1 MRSWRL
7 VCQLGIM
14 GGLVAAA
21 IHCGSDNDNT
31 FNDAATTA
39 ACNAAYAGQCG
50 VACTDDNGCGA
61 GLYCGPTR
69 VCTAD
74 CARGIDCENAGL
86 QCTTRGQCVSGEQIG
101 DRDGSPVLPD
111 GSTILGDGAVCASTD
126 VTLTKTDPVVLFVLD
141 QSGSMKYENFG
152 NTGTNRWN
160 TLKTS
165 LLGPT
170 SDKDAGIVAQLQGTA
185 QLGVALYSATS
196 GSNSELGGNVD
207 NVCPRFNGKSFAN
220 AFPGGLKF
228 ALNNYNAI
236 EGVLRPAEV
245 DDDTPTGFAV
255 QTLVG
260 LANDGGVASTAGFAG
275 YDAGA
280 APKVLILVT
289 DGQAGS
295 CTNGTTSDNALSA
308 TEQTNGYNK
317 TLAMVQAT
325 YGQNIR
331 TFVIDLS
338 GSTDNTSLTRFKT
351 IANAGVG
358 QPANGDATAFQPT
371 NGAALAQRIGT
382 IVSNARSCNFALN
395 GEVVGDAASGT
406 VLVNGVPV
414 PYVANT
420 AGASG
425 WRLADTTHI
434 ELVGATCDQ
443 IKNNPSATLSAT
455 FPCGV
460 VRPGGIK

>member
-1 MRSWRL
+1 MRAWRL

-21 IHCGSDNDNT
+21 IHCGTDNGSEFGDP
-31 FNDAATTA
+31 AKTA
-39 ACNAAYAGQCG
+39 ACNAAYAGKCG
-50 VACTDDNGCGA
+50 IACNDNAGCA
-61 GLYCGPTR
+61 EGLYCSDSK

-74 CARGIDCENAGL
+74 CAPSVACDNAG
-86 QCTTRGQCVSGEQIG
+86 QCTERGQCISGPGFTPVDSGPVPEGGTGNPDQI
-101 DRDGSPVLPD
+101 
-111 GSTILGDGAVCASTD
+111 CASTD
-126 VTLTKTDPVVLFVLD
+126 VTLTKADPVVLFVID
-141 QSGSMKYENFG
+141 QSGSMKYENFA
-152 NTGTNRWN
+152 NTTTSRWD

-170 SDKDAGIVAQLQGTA
+170 NNKDAGIVAQLQTNT
-185 QLGVALYSATS
+185 QLGMALYSATS
-196 GSNSELGGNVD
+196 GSGSELTGTVEA
-207 NVCPRFNGKSFAN
+207 VCPRFNGRSFAN
-220 AFPGGLKF
+220 AFPGGLTF
-228 ALNNYNAI
+228 ALNNANAI
-236 EGVLRPAEV
+236 EALLRPANI

-260 LANDGGVASTAGFAG
+260 LANDGGVATNTGFAG

-289 DGQAGS
+289 DGQAGN
-295 CTNGTTSDNALSA
+295 CVNATTSDNATSA
-308 TEQTNGYNK
+308 QEQTNGYNK

-338 GSTDNTSLTRFKT
+338 GSTDATSLSRFKT

-371 NGAALAQRIGT
+371 SGAALAQRIGT

-395 GEVVGDAASGT
+395 GEVVGNAASGT
-406 VLVNGVPV
+406 VLVNGQAV
-414 PYVANT
+414 PYVGS
-420 AGASG
+420 AGGNG

-434 ELVGATCDQ
+434 ELVGTTCDL
-443 IKNNPSATLSAT
+443 IKNNPSATLSAS

-460 VRPGGIK
+460 VRPAIP

>member
-21 IHCGSDNDNT
+21 IHCGSDSDNT
-31 FNDAATTA
+31 FDDAANTA

-61 GLYCGPTR
+61 GLYCGPAR

-74 CARGIDCENAGL
+74 CAPSVACEDGKE
-86 QCTTRGQCVSGEQIG
+86 CTTRGQCLGGGTFTPIDSG
-101 DRDGSPVLPD
+101 PLPD
-111 GSTILGDGAVCASTD
+111 GAVLLPDGAVCASTD

-152 NTGTNRWN
+152 ATGTNRWN

-170 SDKDAGIVAQLQGTA
+170 TDKDAGIVAQLQGNA

-196 GSNSELGGNVD
+196 GSGSEIVGTVE
-207 NVCPRFNGKSFAN
+207 NVCPRFNGRSFAN

-260 LANDGGVASTAGFAG
+260 LANDGGVATSAGFAG
-275 YDAGA
+275 YDAGV

-289 DGQAGS
+289 DGQAGN
-295 CTNGTTSDNALSA
+295 CVNATTSDNATSA

-338 GSTDNTSLTRFKT
+338 GSQDGTSLTRFKT

-382 IVSNARSCNFALN
+382 IVSNARSCTFALD
-395 GEVVGDAASGT
+395 GSIDLDKASTGT
-406 VLVNGVPV
+406 VLVNGQLVQYNV
-414 PYVANT
+414 
-420 AGASG
+420 G
-425 WRLADTTHI
+425 WKLADPTHL
-434 ELVGATCDQ
+434 ELIGDTCNV
-443 IKNNPSATLSAT
+443 IKTNPNATLSAK

-460 VRPGGIK
+460 VKPVIIP

>member
-1 MRSWRL
+1 MRAWRL

-21 IHCGSDNDNT
+21 IHCGTDNGSEFGDPAN
-31 FNDAATTA
+31 TA
-39 ACNAAYAGQCG
+39 ACNTAYPGKCG
-50 VACTDDNGCGA
+50 VACNDDTGCA
-61 GLYCGPTR
+61 DGLDCSATK
-69 VCTAD
+69 VCSAD
-74 CARGIDCENAGL
+74 CAPGVACENAG
-86 QCTTRGQCVSGEQIG
+86 QCTVRGQCVTGEGFTPIDSGPLP
-101 DRDGSPVLPD
+101 DGSYVLPD
-111 GSTILGDGAVCASTD
+111 GAICASTD

-141 QSGSMKYENFG
+141 QSGSMYYQNFA
-152 NTGTNRWN
+152 NTGTRRWD

-170 SDKDAGIVAQLQGTA
+170 NDKDAGIIAQLQGNA
-185 QLGVALYSATS
+185 QLGVALYSATN
-196 GSNSELGGNVD
+196 GQSELTGTVEA
-207 NVCPRFNGKSFAN
+207 VCPRFNGRSFAN

-228 ALNNYNAI
+228 ALNNYGAI
-236 EGVLRPAEV
+236 ESVLRPANV
-245 DDDTPTGFAV
+245 DDDTPTGYAV

-260 LANDGGVASTAGFAG
+260 LANDGGVATNAGFAG

-289 DGQAGS
+289 DGQAGN
-295 CTNGTTSDNALSA
+295 CVNGTTSDDANEGAQ
-308 TEQTNGYNK
+308 QTNGYAK
-317 TLAMVQAT
+317 TLDMVKAT

-338 GSTDNTSLTRFKT
+338 GSQDNTSLTRFKT

-358 QPANGDATAFQPT
+358 QPANGDATAFQPA

-395 GEVVGDAASGT
+395 GEVVGNASSGT
-406 VLVNGVPV
+406 VLVNGQPV
-414 PYVANT
+414 PYVGS
-420 AGASG
+420 AGGNG

-434 ELVGATCDQ
+434 ELVGTTCDQ
-443 IKNNPSATLSAT
+443 IKNNPSATLSAS

-460 VRPGGIK
+460 VKPVIIP